1 MSSTVAIVAITS
13 GATLSAA
20 AITAFAGRVQ
30 AQARSGSEV
39 EQMQARFRHERS
51 LHDVDELRSVLDE
64 AAEAIRAVRSIV
76 AKPSGPEWLETG
88 LAHLKPVQSKLAIR
102 LGANHRLTESAASV
116 VEALED
122 IESLYASADYAR
134 NRTRTSS
141 GPCSRLC
148 VMSSGTALIA
158 SLKMPRRRLALNS
171 QSRIRRLGDVEGVRC
186 RALEPYGGLSS

>member
-20 AITAFAGRVQ
+20 AITAFAGHVQ
-30 AQARSGSEV
+30 AQAHSGSEV

-64 AAEAIRAVRSIV
+64 AAEAIRAVRTIV
-76 AKPSGPEWLETG
+76 AKPSDPEWLEAG

-102 LGANHRLTESAASV
+102 LGANHRLTESATSV

-122 IESLYASADYAR
+122 IESLYASAEL
-134 NRTRTSS
+134 RTEQDEDEFW
-141 GPCSRLC
+141 
-148 VMSSGTALIA
+148 ALFEA
-158 SLKMPRRRLALNS
+158 MRDEFGYCADRFLEDAQETVGAQLS
-171 QSRIRRLGDVEGVRC
+171 VED
-186 RALEPYGGLSS
+186 EGG